1 VLCSIALHLHFYV
14 GTQSG
19 FLHICVLANCLIGPP
34 NSITETLKRHL
45 PLAFCTFVVSSTLV
59 CSLHPL
65 QPNLCGQRVT
75 KLFHI
80 CSNFH
85 SWLKTKSSTHSS
97 VGIFENTIS
106 HNEASVISNMLN
118 NDKVAMWSF
127 TSLHMHLWASGY
139 PPMFSDGCAYPIDLC
154 YAFWWWLIFANDVNV
169 TSKTTTLSFFDIV
182 TSIIP
187 KMGSVLQS

>member
-1 VLCSIALHLHFYV
+1 MLCSIALHLHFYV

-34 NSITETLKRHL
+34 NSITKTLKRHL
-45 PLAFCTFVVSSTLV
+45 PLAFCTFMVSSTLV

-80 CSNFH
+80 SSIFH
-85 SWLKTKSSTHSS
+85 SWLKTKSSTDSS

-118 NDKVAMWSF
+118 NDKVACVRLPACTCTYGRLF
-127 TSLHMHLWASGY
+127 THLCSVMGVLTNWLV
-139 PPMFSDGCAYPIDLC
+139 LC
-154 YAFWWWLIFANDVNV
+154 FLMMINLCQWC
-169 TSKTTTLSFFDIV
+169 
-182 TSIIP
+182 
-187 KMGSVLQS
+187 